1 MRNASGYQGE
11 NERQW
16 KKQSEQEHKHS
27 FLHKRVN
34 RKLKEVSRFS
44 RAKVVQNNG
53 KKIYKKVCYRCKVV
67 FLLISFKKRVLHVR
81 SCFFAN

>member
-1 MRNASGYQGE
+1 MRNASGYLGD

-16 KKQSEQEHKHS
+16 EKQSEQEHKH

-44 RAKVVQNNG
+44 RAKQRQGNVQE
-53 KKIYKKVCYRCKVV
+53 
-67 FLLISFKKRVLHVR
+67 SVLQVQ